1 MPYLIGQHQ
10 QSAFGTPVRGGAL
23 DATVVRDNDN
33 AIVTTYNA
41 HDIDPTV
48 HVQSDTTLP
57 SVGQAGRIFWATG
70 THRLSYDTGTV
81 WADLTLDAGDLTSGT
96 VPTARLAGSYSGI
109 TAVGTLASLT
119 VTSIAGATTFDTAPT
134 LSSLTA
140 SQAVFTNASKQLV
153 STALT
158 GSGNVVMSNSPT
170 LTGLALAASASF
182 SGTLSVDGT
191 LTAVGT
197 MQANAV
203 TVTTSVSAASMS
215 TTGAIAAGGALSG
228 TSITGTGL
236 LNISAAGAGQI
247 QFPAT
252 QNASANA
259 NTLDDYREGTFTPSG
274 LGVTFS
280 SASGTFTRIGNVVT
294 FRLFVTIPSTA
305 SSNPARIAGLPF
317 SAGGASVFAVWTDHG
332 TAVQASANASNTVFL
347 YNLSGA
353 EYTYANLSTK
363 TVQLGGS
370 YIV

>member
-1 MPYLIGQHQ
+1 MPLIGQHQ

-23 DATVVRDNDN
+23 DANVVKDNDN

-41 HDIDPTV
+41 HDNDPTV
-48 HVQSDTTLP
+48 HVQSDTVLP

-81 WADLTLDAGDLTSGT
+81 WADLTLDAGDVTTGT
-96 VPTARLAGSYSGI
+96 LPEARLTGSYSGI

-119 VTSIAGATTFDTAPT
+119 VTTITGATTLDTAPT

-140 SQAVFTNASKQLV
+140 SQAVFTNASKTLV

-158 GSGNVVMSNSPT
+158 GTGNVVMSNSPT
-170 LTGLALAASASF
+170 LTGIISAASGTF

-197 MQANAV
+197 LQANAV

-215 TTGAIAAGGALSG
+215 TTGTIAAGGALSG

-236 LNISAAGAGQI
+236 LNISSAGAGQI

-252 QNASANA
+252 QNPSANA
-259 NTLDDYREGTFTPSG
+259 NTLDDYRESTFTPSG
-274 LGVTFS
+274 IGVTLTA
-280 SASGTFTRIGNVVT
+280 ASGTYTRIGNVVS
-294 FRLFVTIPSTA
+294 FRLLATIPSTA
-305 SSNPARIAGLPF
+305 STNPARIAGLPF
-317 SAGGASVFAVWTDHG
+317 APGAATTFAVWSDKG
-332 TAVQASANASNTVFL
+332 TAVQALASSSTIFL
-347 YNLSGA
+347 YDLTGA
-353 EYTYANLSTK
+353 EYTYANMSTK
-363 TVQLGGS
+363 TVYISGS